1 MTDCEISTKPGSPR
15 IYMAMSTQQ
24 TLGGKSPACGIYDVD
39 LVPMACA
46 QNIDE
51 VILKDPCGKGESVL
65 NMSYV

>member
-1 MTDCEISTKPGSPR
+1 
-15 IYMAMSTQQ
+15 MAMSTQQ